1 MERELRYYYIG
12 GANTPLLLIG
22 GAGAPLLLRIIVEQ
36 SGSFSNDVITTKL
49 TSP

>member
-1 MERELRYYYIG
+1 MERELRYYYVG
-12 GANTPLLLIG
+12 GASAPLLLIG

-36 SGSFSNDVITTKL
+36 GSSFSNDVITTKL